1 MSGHAWLSYVMHLC
15 WHQSPCDN
23 GMRAHAQHV
32 CNIKCGVPRVRTGS
46 RWCELHGARLNTSLA
61 TCQAMPFP
69 TSRHPSGVIKVE
81 MVVMLSTRCN
91 SVFVPRRLCISAF
104 AGTTFPVPHAIS
116 AALSTCGA
124 QCVGVI
130 MRVLS
135 VFLFVPLCLYDLGRL
150 PVRLLP

>member
-1 MSGHAWLSYVMHLC
+1 MWQHAPPRLICGTKPRAGARH
-15 WHQSPCDN
+15 PN
-23 GMRAHAQHV
+23 GM
-32 CNIKCGVPRVRTGS
+32 
-46 RWCELHGARLNTSLA
+46 
-61 TCQAMPFP
+61 
-69 TSRHPSGVIKVE
+69 IKVK

-135 VFLFVPLCLYDLGRL
+135 VFLLAQLCLYDLGRR